1 MHVAKIERR
10 HGDRIYVSH
19 LVRRSVRD
27 GKRVRH
33 ETVANVSKLP
43 AAAIEALSAALRGE
57 ALLGGAESLRITD
70 SLPAG
75 HAEAVLGAARR
86 LGLPRLLDRSPSKNR
101 DLALAMICSG
111 FFLPGQSS
119 PRPVL
124 FSSPR
129 SAQSSAWRTQTK
141 TTSTR
146 RWTGSWS
153 ARRGSRAASPNAT

>member
-1 MHVAKIERR
+1 MRARGLLLALECSQEFCHYSVRRMGDTSLMKQKPGAMHVAKIERR

-57 ALLGGAESLRITD
+57 ALMGCARSLRITD

-101 DLALAMICSG
+101 DLALAMICQRVLS
-111 FFLPGQSS
+111 PGSK
-119 PRPVL
+119 L
-124 FSSPR
+124 D
-129 SAQSSAWRTQTK
+129 T
-141 TTSTR
+141 
-146 RWTGSWS
+146 
-153 ARRGSRAASPNAT
+153 